1 MSTPVSVSQSVN
13 EKCGGVR
20 ELLHMAKYGTGSQ
33 LIFLIVLEY
42 VSNDQLKCLIFLSS
56 CKLIS
61 CLILQVSGLSF

>member
-20 ELLHMAKYGTGSQ
+20 EFLHMAKYGTGSQ

-42 VSNDQLKCLIFLSS
+42 VSNDQLKYLIFLNS

-61 CLILQVSGLSF
+61 CLVLQVSGLSF

>member
-1 MSTPVSVSQSVN
+1 MSTPVSVSQYVN

-42 VSNDQLKCLIFLSS
+42 VSNDQLKYLIFLNS